1 MLLEKVQRI
10 LVGIIFNRKYNDFA
24 WLRSDYKKRSIYI
37 VRRKLDIYHFR
48 DESKLLTDENLTCL
62 RPPGTSMIYLS
73 NKMSVCN
80 FRVLNLAAHST

>member
-1 MLLEKVQRI
+1 MTLLGLGLI
-10 LVGIIFNRKYNDFA
+10 T
-24 WLRSDYKKRSIYI
+24 KKRSIYI

-62 RPPGTSMIYLS
+62 RPPGISMIYLS